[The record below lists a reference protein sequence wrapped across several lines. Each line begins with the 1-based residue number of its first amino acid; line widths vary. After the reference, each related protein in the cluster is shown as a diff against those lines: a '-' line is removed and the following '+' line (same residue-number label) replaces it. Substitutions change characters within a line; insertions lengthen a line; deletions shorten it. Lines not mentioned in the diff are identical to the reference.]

1 MVDGV
6 VVKLKLSFKEAC
18 RVEGVQMGV
27 YQKKETESQAASQM
41 AQRAALV
48 SSSGSGV
55 LLFVLVVLV
64 ATV

>member
-1 MVDGV
+1 
-6 VVKLKLSFKEAC
+6 
-18 RVEGVQMGV
+18 VQMGV